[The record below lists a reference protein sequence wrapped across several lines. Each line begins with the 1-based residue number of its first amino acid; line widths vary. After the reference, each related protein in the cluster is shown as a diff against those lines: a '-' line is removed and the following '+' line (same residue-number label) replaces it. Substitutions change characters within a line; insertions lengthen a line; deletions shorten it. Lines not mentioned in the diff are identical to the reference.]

1 MTDTDPSSVH
11 CKYVMKQNWR
21 RIFNYFNVRNTHLS
35 VMADLLSI
43 DGPLSELKIL
53 VFVKPSHDSALPS
66 WKVPGQILSHQDFV
80 PCKQF
85 DFCIAQSYLSRLQSA
100 QKPVVFTFRT
110 DYEFHANAIMLK
122 TTDNKSAN
130 LEHLLVYHVPEIQL
144 DMYRRRTERSL
155 RY

>member
-1 MTDTDPSSVH
+1 
-11 CKYVMKQNWR
+11 
-21 RIFNYFNVRNTHLS
+21 
-35 VMADLLSI
+35 MADLLSI

-66 WKVPGQILSHQDFV
+66 FKVPGQILSHGDFV

-85 DFCIAQSYLSRLQSA
+85 DFCIAHSYLSRLQFA
-100 QKPVVFTFRT
+100 QKPIIFAFRT
-110 DYEFHANAIMLK
+110 DYEFHAKNATMLK

-130 LEHLLVYHVPEIQL
+130 LEHLLVYHVLEHKL